1 MAERN
6 RSTWASARSGGGP
19 FPEGF
24 QVPPRCLDVPE
35 TQPGEQRG
43 HLLRS
48 ESTQEERLHLPGN
61 PGGLLPPRA
70 AEEPVIDPVDRRR
83 MAIERGEQRG
93 RVGGARACVPR
104 GGGGGGGGG
113 GRGGGGGGR
122 GSPSRSSSVTIS
134 IRDSAEI
141 VSIV

>member
-70 AEEPVIDPVDRRR
+70 AEEPVIDPVDRPPPAPPGAPPPGAPRR
-83 MAIERGEQRG
+83 PGLLAPWPAALCLEG
-93 RVGGARACVPR
+93 GGARRDVPGCPTPR
-104 GGGGGGGGG
+104 A
-113 GRGGGGGGR
+113 
-122 GSPSRSSSVTIS
+122 SR
-134 IRDSAEI
+134 E
-141 VSIV
+141 